1 MFGNRLAVIYGMKMV
16 AYAMN
21 KPFTFS
27 CGLREGEEPRG
38 AAYLMKLNTD
48 IPGPVTNR
56 NGEEFTAEQVCRD
69 YCAGMWCTWNFHNL
83 DLASDAMIEDWKYLA
98 SPAVVSIEDYDDA
111 LIHLRLGDGLYS
123 TVGANESKG
132 VFPHATYVNLLKQAE
147 KEKGR
152 ISSIGIVTAPFKGDH
167 LRGFDKGYTSLSE
180 EIALDLIR
188 ALQESFP
195 KAKIRLHNSPESTI
209 IESLAR
215 LVNAPK
221 VAVCGCSTFC
231 PYAVL
236 ATKGIGYIYKP
247 IGGQNIW
254 VRNAAMWHPNL
265 RLFETPMLNGMV
277 IASPGWALD
286 RPHIFGW
293 MRKQDP
299 LVGNVD
305 VS

>member
-38 AAYLMKLNTD
+38 AAYFMKLNTD

-56 NGEEFTAEQVCRD
+56 NGEEFTAEQVCRN
-69 YCAGMWCTWNFHNL
+69 YCAGRWCGWGSDNL
-83 DLASDAMIEDWKYLA
+83 DIASDAMIEDWNYLA

-254 VRNAAMWHPNL
+254 VRNAAMWNPNL

-286 RPHIFGW
+286 RPHIIGW